1 MGTYPRSMP
10 RASAAVRDLL
20 VAAVLTAVTQVEVWA
35 VHERIEGSLPWQH
48 VAFLLMT
55 VSVAV
60 RRIAPLAATIVCSAG
75 LGLQTAL
82 GDAPVV
88 GGFVAMLVV
97 LVSLGYYASLRT
109 GVVGLV
115 VMLLS
120 VVSYDLVAARLVVAD
135 LVGNVMIAVL
145 AWGGGRVLR
154 LSIDRRVEA
163 ELSRDRFARE
173 AVEAERGRI
182 ARDLHDSVAHALTVM
197 TLQAGAARERSESP
211 VVTDALA
218 AIERGGRE
226 AMQDMHRVLRLL
238 GDRNGHEAPGLGD
251 LPVLV
256 ERTRGLGTEV
266 ALAVDGEVRD
276 VPVSVSATVYRVVQE
291 GLTNAI
297 KHSSATRVDVAVRRE
312 GPTLVVTVED
322 DGARR
327 PRPAIP
333 AGGRGLVGLRE
344 RLELFGGRLAAGPGP
359 AGWRLEA
366 TLPLDVRVE
375 PR

>member
-1 MGTYPRSMP
+1 MP

-20 VAAVLTAVTQVEVWA
+20 VAAVLVAVTQVEVWS
-35 VHERIEGSLPWQH
+35 VRERVEGSLPWQH
-48 VAFLLMT
+48 FAFLLMT
-55 VSVAV
+55 GSIAV
-60 RRIAPLAATIVCSAG
+60 RRMAPLGATIVCSAG

-82 GDAPVV
+82 GEAPVV

-109 GVVGLV
+109 GFVGLA

-135 LVGNVMIAVL
+135 LVGNVVIAVL
-145 AWGGGRVLR
+145 AWAGGRVLR
-154 LSIDRRVEA
+154 VSIDRRVEA
-163 ELSRDRFARE
+163 ELSRARFARA

-197 TLQAGAARERSESP
+197 TLQAGAARERSETP
-211 VVTDALA
+211 VVSSALA
-218 AIERGGRE
+218 AIEHEGRE
-226 AMQDMHRVLRLL
+226 AMQDMHRVLMLL

-251 LPVLV
+251 LPELL

-266 ALAVDGEVRD
+266 GLAVDDGVRE
-276 VPVSVSATVYRVVQE
+276 VPVSVSATIYRVVQE
-291 GLTNAI
+291 GLTNAM

-312 GPTLVVTVED
+312 GSSLVVTVED
-322 DGARR
+322 NGAGARR
-327 PRPAIP
+327 PRLAM
-333 AGGRGLVGLRE
+333 ATGGRGLVGLRE

-359 AGWRLEA
+359 SGWRLEA
-366 TLPLDVRVE
+366 TLPLDARVE